1 MMDARGA
8 PTAASSA
15 RLSALSLRLPSHDFG
30 VLDRAYIQ
38 LAHLPRYAGTRRR
51 HGTSQRENACG
62 ERIEML
68 IPLTTAQCRCLVSGG
83 LTSACPINPPCCSVL
98 LAFAL
103 HDFHKN
109 CSPLC
114 AHESNTNLVGLV
126 ARVPLG
132 RWATRLERLD
142 GRCSGVGQRLR
153 RPRPESRVWAVG
165 VRDESHV
172 TPRPPTTADTRMS
185 RLASPSVR
193 RRPTCAVSGVRVPRS
208 DRTDRQL
215 GPCRCAPRAVMHP
228 APKTGPSSRAE
239 QPGGRAPSRSTRA
252 VERSCVLRGRLFFI
266 RAGVRTQ
273 NRTSQNP
280 GSHNLCKTATT
291 DARA

>member
-38 LAHLPRYAGTRRR
+38 LACLPRYAGTRRR
-51 HGTSQRENACG
+51 HGTNQRQNACG
-62 ERIEML
+62 ESIEML
-68 IPLTTAQCRCLVSGG
+68 IPLTTAQCRCLVSAG
-83 LTSACPINPPCCSVL
+83 LTSACLINPPCCSVL

-114 AHESNTNLVGLV
+114 AHESNTNLVGSV
-126 ARVPLG
+126 ARVQLG
-132 RWATRLERLD
+132 RWAARLERLD
-142 GRCSGVGQRLR
+142 GRCSGVGQRLH

-165 VRDESHV
+165 VRTDESRLLPVPEVAGMCSAARPERETRV
-172 TPRPPTTADTRMS
+172 TSRRAHRRPRTIGCLVSRS
-185 RLASPSVR
+185 RLFGAAQRARFPVCVCHGRTGPTASS
-193 RRPTCAVSGVRVPRS
+193 
-208 DRTDRQL
+208 
-215 GPCRCAPRAVMHP
+215 APAAARAVHP
-228 APKTGPSSRAE
+228 ARP
-239 QPGGRAPSRSTRA
+239 
-252 VERSCVLRGRLFFI
+252 I

-273 NRTSQNP
+273 NRICLNGRSQ
-280 GSHNLCKTATT
+280 SSAE
-291 DARA
+291 